1 MANRTNTSAPY
12 YSYEYYLDYL
22 DLMPVDEKKLR
33 ANKHS
38 IVIAFWVSLAAFVV
52 FLFLILLYMSWS
64 GSSQTRNNATQRPPT
79 CSWSLG
85 LSLLCVWRQPLHAR
99 APPGDTAASPSLVGE
114 PESGA
119 SWPVQRLQRESPST
133 SAPPGPPCSPLGT
146 GPRWG
151 PTGPHQLTSAT
162 RPVSLACRQSLS
174 VREPTPQTHVPSGSL
189 FT

>member
-64 GSSQTRNNATQRPPT
+64 GSPQTRNATQRPPT

-85 LSLLCVWRQPLHAR
+85 LSLLCVWRQPQHAR
-99 APPGDTAASPSLVGE
+99 APPGDPAASPSLVGE

-119 SWPVQRLQRESPST
+119 SWPVQRLQWESPST

-146 GPRWG
+146 GPRGG
-151 PTGPHQLTSAT
+151 PTGHQLTSAT

-174 VREPTPQTHVPSGSL
+174 VGEPTPQTHVPSRSL